1 MNKMVNP
8 LDEIRKNPRP
18 VIVDLWAPWCTPC
31 KAMAPAF
38 ERVGK
43 QYQGQVDVVKINA
56 DDHPEVL
63 QELRVMGIPTMVG
76 FRDGKEVARR
86 VGMQPEPQIAAFF
99 ESVLTGEPAVMGMS
113 AFTRLL
119 RLLAGLALA
128 AIGWFSAQSWFLLVL
143 GGVVMFSAVYD
154 RCPVYKA
161 VSGRIKEMLKG

>member
-1 MNKMVNP
+1 MTNP
-8 LDEIRKNPRP
+8 LDDVLANAKP

-43 QYQGQVDVVKINA
+43 QYEGRVDVVKINA

-63 QELRVMGIPTMVG
+63 QALRVMGIPTMVG

-99 ESVLTGEPAVMGMS
+99 ESVLTGEPAVRGMS

-119 RLLAGLALA
+119 RLASGLALA

-161 VSGRIKEMLKG
+161 VSGRIKELLKG